1 MYRQPPITA
10 QSDDPNVAA
19 VLGNNTNG
27 GIGIRAMS
35 NKQIPL
41 VAEGGGGWPVLFLK
55 NNSSG
60 LLISS
65 LNQAGNVA
73 PFSVHSD
80 GSIETKGYIVSRSD
94 IEASGNIAASGDVW
108 ARGVKLT
115 SDKKAKK
122 NFSNVDPFEML
133 EKLSSLPIQS
143 WSYKDDTSSKRHI
156 GPTAQDFQSAFGLN
170 ADDEKYISSTDLH
183 GISLAAI
190 QGLNKKNEE
199 LKIENAQL
207 HISLANLEA
216 RLSKLESKS

>member
-143 WSYKDDTSSKRHI
+143 WSYIDDTSSKRHI

-190 QGLNKKNEE
+190 QGLNKKMKNLR
-199 LKIENAQL
+199 LKMLNYI
-207 HISLANLEA
+207 
-216 RLSKLESKS
+216 

>member
-190 QGLNKKNEE
+190 QGLNKKMKNLR
-199 LKIENAQL
+199 LKMLNYI
-207 HISLANLEA
+207 
-216 RLSKLESKS
+216 